1 MKIAMFTNNYKPF
14 IAGVPVSIERLAD
27 GLRRLGHTVVV
38 FAPDYGTGEDER
50 DIVRYQTIYRKKSGV
65 VVGNFLDSV
74 IEQQFRM
81 MDFDVIHVHHPIASG
96 YTALYLGRKY
106 GVPVAYTYHTKY
118 EDYLHYFRLFEEM
131 QRRQDLFHGLTRY
144 SQEVLVPGYMSLF
157 SNQCDLVFAPTEMM
171 RSIITA
177 SGVRTQVEI
186 LPTGLEDD
194 AFQENAGRSAA
205 LRAKYLDGRKYL
217 FCTVSRLEKEK
228 NLFFMLDG
236 LLKLKEI
243 MGGCFR
249 VAVIGEGR
257 QRQQLEEKARQ
268 YGLLDNL
275 VFTGR
280 IHNHQIKDYQFAC
293 DAFLFT
299 SQSETQGIVMLEAM
313 AAGNPVVAVKAS
325 GVVDVVRDGYNGY
338 MTGESPAEWAAAVK
352 KAVSVHEEH
361 QRLKQGARA
370 TALGYRSIQIAR
382 RAEGCYEKIA
392 GRRGGGKQA
401 AG

>member
-14 IAGVPVSIERLAD
+14 IGGVPVSIERLSQ
-27 GLRRLGHTVVV
+27 GLRQLGHTVVV
-38 FAPDYGTGEDER
+38 FAPDYGTEEDEQ
-50 DIVRYQTIYRKKSGV
+50 DIVRYQTIYRKKNGI

-74 IEQQFRM
+74 IERQFRM
-81 MDFDVIHVHHPIASG
+81 MNFDVIHVHHPVGCG

-106 GVPVAYTYHTKY
+106 GVPVAYTYHTRY
-118 EDYLHYFRLFEEM
+118 EEYLHYFKLFEEM
-131 QRRQDLFHGLTRY
+131 QRHEDLFCGLTRY

-186 LPTGLEDD
+186 LPTGLDEE
-194 AFQENAGRSAA
+194 AFLENSGESAL
-205 LRAKYLDGRKYL
+205 LRAKYLGGRRYL

-228 NLFFMLDG
+228 NLEFMLDG
-236 LLKLKEI
+236 LRQLKEF
-243 MGGCFR
+243 MGDCFR
-249 VAVIGEGR
+249 VLFIGEGQ
-257 QRQQLEEKARQ
+257 QRRQLEEKGRQ
-268 YGLLDNL
+268 YGLGDNL

-280 IHNHQIKDYQFAC
+280 VPNHQIKDYQFAC

-299 SQSETQGIVMLEAM
+299 SRSETQGIVMLEAM
-313 AAGNPVVAVKAS
+313 AAGNPVVAVRAS
-325 GVVDVVRDGYNGY
+325 GVVDVVKDGYNGY
-338 MTGESPAEWAAAVK
+338 MTGESPAGWAAAVK
-352 KAVSVHEEH
+352 KAVSVPEEH

-370 TALGYRSIQIAR
+370 TAWGFRSIQTAR
-382 RAEGCYEKIA
+382 RAEHFYEQIA
-392 GRRGGGKQA
+392 MRRSQGRQA